1 MQSSRHST
9 SLLIFPLGV
18 ILNCKM
24 SLMGRA
30 GLAGGEGARD
40 VGAGRRDASAWE
52 AFAQQERT
60 SYPVYS
66 LKLKQKLLQEAA
78 AARRTKV
85 RPSPWTQAEPLP
97 GAQGLMAFY
106 VFCCIYSSPYYSYVL
121 NSLNLPR
128 Y

>member
-1 MQSSRHST
+1 MWAQ
-9 SLLIFPLGV
+9 GDE
-18 ILNCKM
+18 M
-24 SLMGRA
+24 
-30 GLAGGEGARD
+30 
-40 VGAGRRDASAWE
+40 RRRGE

-78 AARRTKV
+78 ASRRTKV

-106 VFCCIYSSPYYSYVL
+106 VFCCIFVFTHLRIIPTS
-121 NSLNLPR
+121 
-128 Y
+128 